1 MAESSVNENTGF
13 VILQEDDQAQA
24 APAAAAPQSAQT
36 QQTAPLAHAVQ
47 EIGIPTI
54 HEETGSRDLA
64 IGGGIIVVL
73 LLAFFF
79 AKQAYTNSLVKK
91 RVSPGKASMAGWWL
105 FIMLSSIAIA
115 AVLAA
120 VNPAKFLSALIVGP
134 LGVVALISAFLTIK
148 SSQA

>member
-1 MAESSVNENTGF
+1 MAESSANENTGF

-24 APAAAAPQSAQT
+24 ASQQAPQMAQA
-36 QQTAPLAHAVQ
+36 QQAAPLAHAVQ

-134 LGVVALISAFLTIK
+134 LGIVALISAFLTFK